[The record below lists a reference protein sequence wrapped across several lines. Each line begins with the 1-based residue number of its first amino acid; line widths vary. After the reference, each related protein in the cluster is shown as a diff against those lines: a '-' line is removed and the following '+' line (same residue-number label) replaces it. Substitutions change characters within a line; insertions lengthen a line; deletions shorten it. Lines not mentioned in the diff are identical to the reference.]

1 MDSMGCVHVGR
12 CLCTCEHGSLPYWPF
27 FGLSVCISFG
37 DSVVVAVA
45 FPNVL
50 VCFMREK
57 EHGVGELGKNMT
69 KTYCTKTVLNKNLKS
84 SGHKN
89 YKSTLRKCSL
99 HSKLHPGSFANV
111 CDHHSW
117 HWASLSPQIV
127 PPSSV
132 CATTDQFGFENSTL
146 AMFYSIQSFPSGVFH
161 LPYASETQTLLRVS
175 DVCSLPPKPY
185 SLVWLSLNL
194 STRSPVDG

>member
-1 MDSMGCVHVGR
+1 MVL
-12 CLCTCEHGSLPYWPF
+12 CLTDPF
-27 FGLSVCISFG
+27 
-37 DSVVVAVA
+37 
-45 FPNVL
+45 L
-50 VCFMREK
+50 VCLFVFPLGILLLLLLLFLMFWFVLWERK
-57 EHGVGELGKNMT
+57 NMELVSWERTMT

-84 SGHKN
+84 SGNKN
-89 YKSTLRKCSL
+89 YKSTLRKCTL
-99 HSKLHPGSFANV
+99 HSKLHPGSFVNV

-127 PPSSV
+127 PPASV

-175 DVCSLPPKPY
+175 DVCSLPPKSY